1 MLERSDRIGRT
12 SDPGKKGGKDRLKR
26 ISRRLRSQ
34 RARLPAPPVL
44 HPCGCRP
51 GIAEPGSINPC
62 LQRGLLPGPTLVIL
76 IRYKAVII
84 SPCSLTLGAKP
95 SKQRPALTDP
105 GQRPHPSN
113 PGCPP
118 RVAWGL

>member
-12 SDPGKKGGKDRLKR
+12 SDPGKKGGKDRLER

-51 GIAEPGSINPC
+51 GIAEPGSIQPC
-62 LQRGLLPGPTLVIL
+62 FQRRLLLGQTLVIR
-76 IRYKAVII
+76 IRDKAVII
-84 SPCSLTLGAKP
+84 SPCALDMGAK
-95 SKQRPALTDP
+95 QRSEE
-105 GQRPHPSN
+105 R
-113 PGCPP
+113 
-118 RVAWGL
+118 RVGKECVSTC